1 MLSNLPR
8 VASIYIVLITI
19 AWVVIFYAFL
29 RQRDRMKTNKFKYDL
44 RTINFVIEPLGDE
57 SWRLVFY
64 CRGQLLH
71 SEPVTEVDIFNDRAY
86 MFKSF
91 VKWCEEESD
100 EKKR

>member
-29 RQRDRMKTNKFKYDL
+29 RQREVMRQNKFKYDL
-44 RTINFVIEPLGDE
+44 RTIRFEVEPIGDE
-57 SWRLVFY
+57 TWALTFY
-64 CRGQLLH
+64 CGGRPLH
-71 SEPVTEVDIFNDRAY
+71 SEKVSELDIFNDRAY

-100 EKKR
+100 EKKG